1 LGSGK
6 EVREEKRRG
15 KGGGNGIGLD
25 QVWGNGRRWRSRRVT
40 GDGVRWTQTSKIPTY
55 EKMWSFMSS
64 EPSVLTKTVEDGVD
78 RVRNSKGR
86 YAFRNSKGRYAFL
99 LE

>member
-1 LGSGK
+1 M
-6 EVREEKRRG
+6 
-15 KGGGNGIGLD
+15 
-25 QVWGNGRRWRSRRVT
+25 
-40 GDGVRWTQTSKIPTY
+40 RWTQTSKIPTY